1 MAKPRSH
8 YVCQD
13 CGAVAPK
20 WTGRCE
26 GCGAWNALVEESVQ
40 SAPGGLAG
48 SLSGRAR
55 AGGKI
60 AFVDLESESQ
70 PRPRLTSGIAEFDRV
85 TGGAIGREPWRERV
99 SQYV

>member
-48 SLSGRAR
+48 SLSG
-55 AGGKI
+55 
-60 AFVDLESESQ
+60 
-70 PRPRLTSGIAEFDRV
+70 
-85 TGGAIGREPWRERV
+85 
-99 SQYV
+99 

>member
-60 AFVDLESESQ
+60 AFVHLESESP
-70 PRPRLTSGIAEFDRV
+70 PRPPELGRAHVKPRV
-85 TGGAIGREPWRERV
+85 TSAHRV
-99 SQYV
+99 SRLPLEKKN